1 MSDWVLDAS
10 ALLAVL
16 HREPGEDRVR
26 EVLEAGAVVS
36 AVNVSEVVARL
47 ADLGM
52 SETDARS
59 AIESFR
65 LEIVSFDDDAAY
77 DSGMLR
83 PETRAM
89 GLSFGDRACI
99 ALGRRMRLPVLTGD
113 RAWRSVAPMLDIEIE
128 IFR

>member
-26 EVLEAGAVVS
+26 EALEAGAVVS

-83 PETRAM
+83 PGTRAM

-113 RAWRSVAPMLDIEIE
+113 RAWRGVAPVLDIEIE